1 MYLFPVYLFTYFL
14 FTCLFT
20 YFLFT
25 YLFTFNGHTPLLSHV
40 AGLCTSENCKNHVV
54 GLLSIYLSIYYLV
67 PFSIYLTSNV
77 GVTLKIQVRDRL
89 RWWIMVSIDTA
100 YVTSY

>member
-25 YLFTFNGHTPLLSHV
+25 YLFTFNGHTLLSRV

-54 GLLSIYLSIYYLV
+54 GLLSIYYLV

-77 GVTLKIQVRDRL
+77 GVTLKISVRDRL

-100 YVTSY
+100 YVTSS